1 MVKNVTKR
9 PFLGKAF
16 FFMCAPKLILQ
27 RTGKKKRFKVVLVG
41 VDKSAVSQQT
51 FFSLFHCL
59 PPVVTIEYFQG
70 DTVTYIDTYNLLC
83 FNEVWQQ

>member
-16 FFMCAPKLILQ
+16 FFMCAPKLIQ

-70 DTVTYIDTYNLLC
+70 DTVTYIDTYTSTL
-83 FNEVWQQ
+83 F

>member
-1 MVKNVTKR
+1 
-9 PFLGKAF
+9 
-16 FFMCAPKLILQ
+16 LIQ

-41 VDKSAVSQQT
+41 VDKESQPSVNRHSF

-70 DTVTYIDTYNLLC
+70 DTVT
-83 FNEVWQQ
+83 